1 MVYRYIED
9 IPRKDLLFYLAIISG
24 TLYLTT
30 VIVNTQIGHVAGVIL
45 GIALIYFFNEKE
57 VAETEDLNFELEYKL
72 SVIKNRTLGTKI
84 ERMKK
89 RNLTGPLE
97 KSPLYF
103 HYDADIINLVHNVVD
118 FADYNEDAYFL
129 MVKAIDNVLKLH
141 EDIKI
146 GVTRCTENVQNMI
159 IFRDNALNHF
169 HTFIYAIP
177 SIKVIDQKYQ
187 KNMKRLQLLLQRHID
202 DAVRICRTQNF
213 IRGTDVD
220 TTFVNPGYV
229 FINAP
234 KPNRMGDRSYSRFDF
249 Y

>member
-1 MVYRYIED
+1 MVYKYIED
-9 IPRKDLLFYLAIISG
+9 IPKKDLLFHLVLITCAI
-24 TLYLTT
+24 YLTT
-30 VIVNTQIGHVAGVIL
+30 VIIDTRLGHVAGVIL
-45 GIALIYFFNEKE
+45 GISLIYFFNEKDK
-57 VAETEDLNFELEYKL
+57 VETDDINFELEYKL
-72 SVIKNRTLGTKI
+72 AMIKNRTLGTKI
-84 ERMKK
+84 ERMRK
-89 RNLTGPLE
+89 RNLTGLLE

-103 HYDADIINLVHNVVD
+103 QHDADIINLIHNVID

-146 GVTRCTENVQNMI
+146 GVTRCAENIQNMV

-169 HTFIYAIP
+169 HTFIYSLP
-177 SIKVIDQKYQ
+177 SIKIVDQKYK
-187 KNMKRLQLLLQRHID
+187 KNMGRLQLLLQRHID

-220 TTFVNPGYV
+220 TKFVNPGYV
-229 FINAP
+229 FLNAP
-234 KPNRMGDRSYSRFDF
+234 KPNRMVDKSYSRFDF